1 MLTPFLLSRSRAQT
15 AVPRIGRA
23 LAYAAVAAAA
33 QFAIAASV
41 RAADA
46 GVADP
51 ELAAR
56 FAVHGQ
62 ATFVDQ
68 QSNDFRAPYSGPNS
82 LTPRMNRETT
92 DATLFVG
99 ARLWPGAEAWITQEL
114 DQGFGLD
121 NTVGAAGF
129 PSGEA
134 YKVGQNKPYLRLQR
148 IFLRQTIE
156 LGGVQR
162 SVEPDSM
169 QFGATTSAN
178 RLVFTVGKFSVTDLF
193 DTNRYAHDP
202 RGDFLNW
209 TAIDAGSFDYAA
221 DAWGYTAGAAAEWYQ
236 DSWTLRAGVFDLSN
250 VPNSIHLDP
259 GAHEFQWVAELEKR
273 EHFRGRPGRL
283 LITAYDSR
291 ARMGL
296 LNSAVQLAAATGGP
310 VDISAVRQY
319 RSRVGAS
326 LNFEQELTSNLGVFA
341 RAGRSAGNVEVYEFT
356 DIDRALSVGL
366 SIKGTP
372 WARPADTVGIAA
384 MNNGISA
391 ARQNYLNAGGL
402 GVLIGDG
409 RLPHPAAER
418 IIEAYY
424 EAGLIAHTQVTFDFQ
439 RIQNPG
445 YNSDRGPAQMI
456 AVRLHAEF

>member
-1 MLTPFLLSRSRAQT
+1 M
-15 AVPRIGRA
+15 
-23 LAYAAVAAAA
+23 A
-33 QFAIAASV
+33 QFAIAIPAGATDAG
-41 RAADA
+41 AAD
-46 GVADP
+46 P
-51 ELAAR
+51 QPAAH
-56 FAVHGQ
+56 FALHGQ
-62 ATFVDQ
+62 VTFVDQ
-68 QSNDFRAPYSGPNS
+68 QSNDFRSPYFGANS

-92 DATLFVG
+92 DATLFAG
-99 ARLWPGAEAWITQEL
+99 ARLWSGAEAWVTPEL

-148 IFLRQTIE
+148 IFLRQTIQ
-156 LGGVQR
+156 LGGAQQ
-162 SVEPDSM
+162 SVEPDSTH
-169 QFGATTSAN
+169 FGATTSAN
-178 RLVFTVGKFSVTDLF
+178 RLVFTVGKFSITDLF
-193 DTNRYAHDP
+193 DNNQYAHDP

-209 TAIDAGSFDYAA
+209 TAIDAGTFDYAA
-221 DAWGYTAGAAAEWYQ
+221 DAWGYTVGAATEWYQ
-236 DSWTLRAGVFDLSN
+236 DSWTFRAGIFDLSN
-250 VPNSIHLDP
+250 VPNSVHLDP
-259 GAHEFQWVAELEKR
+259 GAHEFQWVAEVEKR
-273 EHFRGRPGRL
+273 EEIQGRPGRL
-283 LITAYDSR
+283 LITAYESR

-296 LNSAVQLAAATGGP
+296 LNSAVQLAASTGGA

-326 LNFEQELTSNLGVFA
+326 LNFEQEITSNLGVFA
-341 RAGRSAGNVEVYEFT
+341 RLGRSAGNVEVYEFT
-356 DIDRALSVGL
+356 DIDRALSLGV
-366 SIKGTP
+366 SIKGTR

-402 GVLIGDG
+402 GVLVGDG
-409 RLPHPAAER
+409 RLPHPASER

-424 EAGLIAHTQVTFDFQ
+424 DARVIAHTHFTVDFQ

-456 AVRLHAEF
+456 AVRLHTEF

>member
-1 MLTPFLLSRSRAQT
+1 MKAFPPIR
-15 AVPRIGRA
+15 RA
-23 LAYAAVAAAA
+23 LTCVAATA
-33 QFAIAASV
+33 QLFIAAPV
-41 RAADA
+41 GAADA
-46 GVADP
+46 GVANPD
-51 ELAAR
+51 LAAR

-68 QSNDFRAPYSGPNS
+68 QSNDFRAPYSGANS

-92 DATLFVG
+92 DATLYVG
-99 ARLWPGAEAWITQEL
+99 ARLWSGAEAWLTPEL

-148 IFLRQTIE
+148 VFLRQTIE
-156 LGGVQR
+156 LRGAQQ

-169 QFGATTSAN
+169 QFGAATSAN

-209 TAIDAGSFDYAA
+209 TAIDAGTFDYAA
-221 DAWGYTAGAAAEWYQ
+221 DAWGYTVGAAAEWYQ

-259 GAHEFQWVAELEKR
+259 GAHEFQWVAEVEKR
-273 EHFRGRPGRL
+273 ANFDGKPGRL

-296 LNSAVQLAAATGGP
+296 LNSAVQLAAGTGGT

-326 LNFEQELTSNLGVFA
+326 LNFEQEITSDVGVFA

-366 SIKGTP
+366 SIAGTR
-372 WARPADTVGIAA
+372 WGRPGDTVGVAA

-402 GVLIGDG
+402 GVLVGDG

-424 EAGLIAHTQVTFDFQ
+424 EAGVIAHMHVTFDFQ
-439 RIQNPG
+439 RVQNPG
-445 YNSDRGPAQMI
+445 YNSDRGPVLLI
-456 AVRLHAEF
+456 AMRLHAEF